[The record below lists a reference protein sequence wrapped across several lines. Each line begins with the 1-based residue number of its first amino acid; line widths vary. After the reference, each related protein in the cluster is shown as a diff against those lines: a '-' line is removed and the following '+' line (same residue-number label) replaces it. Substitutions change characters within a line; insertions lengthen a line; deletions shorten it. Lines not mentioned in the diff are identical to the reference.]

1 MQKILKNF
9 VLNLLEKDLEIYQK
23 YIYFSYWILFLLNIL
38 TKKSQK
44 LVNLNTYW
52 K

>member
-23 YIYFSYWILFLLNIL
+23 YIYFSYCILFLLNIL

-44 LVNLNTYW
+44 LVNLNTY
-52 K
+52 